1 VREGATVAAGDP
13 VMVVSVMKMDTTL
26 AAPAAGHVGTV
37 HAQTGAPVRRGDP
50 LITFQLAHPG
60 TTAPAAPTLGE
71 PAAASKADLLA
82 AHVRRMDAIRRQLE
96 PAWRPTAPAD
106 ATHADAAGWAS
117 AVNELEALQ
126 RKLDWAGHEEGI
138 VRQLRAGKMT
148 VRERV
153 AALVD
158 PGSWREF
165 GSVAGKMLLK
175 PSPKGGNEVTGIVP
189 ANFVAGRA
197 TIGTRPV
204 VVAGDD
210 FTIRGGHADG
220 ALARKQLYA
229 EQMARDLRVP
239 MVRLLDGSSGG
250 GSVATYL
257 ELQATYVPPLNGVK
271 HLVAMLAEVPVAAAL
286 LGPVVGFASARA
298 TLSHF
303 SVMVRGQ
310 SQLFVAGPP
319 VVHQAT
325 GRPTNQHACRT
336 PSVVLSN
343 CLLALLGSVG
353 PGDYTVTKESLGGA
367 HIHGVN
373 GAVDNVA
380 DSEAAACRE
389 IARFLSYLPSNAWQ
403 LPPRQESADPPT
415 RRDESL
421 LTAVARDRRQPFDMR
436 RIIASVVD
444 RDSFFEVFR
453 RHCGIRAPQSANDAA
468 RPGIRC
474 HDPDW
479 RGMGPVA
486 GRRVCPA
493 GWACGRCAGQRPQS
507 RRRHHDRAVCAKGV
521 ALYAARRPWRVLD
534 F

>member
-1 VREGATVAAGDP
+1 
-13 VMVVSVMKMDTTL
+13 MVVSVMKMDTTL
-26 AAPAAGHVGTV
+26 AAPTAGRVGMVHV
-37 HAQTGAPVRRGDP
+37 QPGAPVRRGDP
-50 LITFQLAHPG
+50 LITFQLTNAEATAL
-60 TTAPAAPTLGE
+60 TTLTAGE

-82 AHVRRMDAIRRQLE
+82 AHVRRMDTIRRQLE
-96 PAWRPTAPAD
+96 PSWRPSAPAEE
-106 ATHADAAGWAS
+106 THTDAASWAGT
-117 AVNELEALQ
+117 VNELEVLK

-138 VRQLRAGKMT
+138 ARQLRAGKMT

-175 PSPKGGNEVTGIVP
+175 PSPKGGNEVTGVVP

-197 TIGTRPV
+197 TIGARPV
-204 VVAGDD
+204 VVGGDD

-229 EQMARDLRVP
+229 EQMSRDLRVP

-298 TLSHF
+298 MLSHF

-325 GRPTNQHACRT
+325 GTRPT
-336 PSVVLSN
+336 
-343 CLLALLGSVG
+343 
-353 PGDYTVTKESLGGA
+353 
-367 HIHGVN
+367 
-373 GAVDNVA
+373 
-380 DSEAAACRE
+380 
-389 IARFLSYLPSNAWQ
+389 FLQ
-403 LPPRQESADPPT
+403 L
-415 RRDESL
+415 
-421 LTAVARDRRQPFDMR
+421 
-436 RIIASVVD
+436 
-444 RDSFFEVFR
+444 
-453 RHCGIRAPQSANDAA
+453 
-468 RPGIRC
+468 RPI
-474 HDPDW
+474 
-479 RGMGPVA
+479 
-486 GRRVCPA
+486 
-493 GWACGRCAGQRPQS
+493 QRS
-507 RRRHHDRAVCAKGV
+507 
-521 ALYAARRPWRVLD
+521 
-534 F
+534 